1 MNKVIEIIKK
11 KPLLFLVVSIGYALG
26 VGVLKWG
33 IPSAS
38 FRASV
43 WPPQAFLYFGG
54 AILGVYFLDAAEVF
68 FALTP
73 SPFRSMVFMA
83 AYAVVSFFV
92 VTSSGSF
99 VGSGLV
105 LSLYLSLL
113 LWQVGELQVA
123 GNLNSWYRM
132 VAGIPTVSQQKWML
146 VALGAIFLVETFL
159 FIR

>member
-1 MNKVIEIIKK
+1 MNNIIEIIKK

-26 VGVLKWG
+26 VGVMKWG
-33 IPSAS
+33 IA
-38 FRASV
+38 
-43 WPPQAFLYFGG
+43 WPPQAFLYVAG
-54 AILGVYFLDAAEVF
+54 AIIGVYFLDAAEVF

-73 SPFRSMVFMA
+73 SPFRSIVFMA
-83 AYAVVSFFV
+83 VFAVVSFFV

-99 VGSGLV
+99 VGSGVV

-113 LWQVGELQVA
+113 LWQIGELQRR

-132 VAGIPTVSQQKWML
+132 VAGVPSCTQQKWILFL
-146 VALGAIFLVETFL
+146 VATIFVLESYL